1 MFIFIFNMHV
11 ILLEEIRLSTWVPT
25 NQILMNKLYNNAIYS
40 NAIYNNAIYALQK
53 STKKIFALI

>member
-1 MFIFIFNMHV
+1 MLFYM
-11 ILLEEIRLSTWVPT
+11 LEEIRLSNWVPT